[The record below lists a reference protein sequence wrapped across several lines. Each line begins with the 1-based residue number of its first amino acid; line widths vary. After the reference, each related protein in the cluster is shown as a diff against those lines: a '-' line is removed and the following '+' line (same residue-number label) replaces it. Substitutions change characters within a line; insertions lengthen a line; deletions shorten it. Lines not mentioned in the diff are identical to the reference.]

1 MKKETFLDLVCERLS
16 ELSLDAREIEK
27 QRAHIDK
34 YLSNLGIEDESEELD
49 DEDPNEFA
57 EDIYEVMLENGA
69 VTGKAESVTDAEN
82 AENEDEAE
90 SENDGDSDGNGDGD
104 VEEEESEENAEPAAD
119 PDDDDID
126 DIIVTAPPKKSEND
140 FVEAETRTDIAIP
153 RHDFGMS
160 GETAENMGD
169 ASDSEPPYTDEEL
182 EEFYESEGL
191 SDEDLG
197 GSPDEIVAEA
207 EKEVDEDATREFGVS
222 DIELEEIKRKAREPV
237 KRNEDEED
245 EFDYYEEALPEI
257 EGNPVLF
264 HVLVVLLSPVWIA
277 LSAVVLALVVVCY
290 ALIFIFKVLYMP
302 LIVAS
307 VLGGSAVTLA
317 EAFYGITRIAAKN
330 TYVGLLEIGIGI
342 IAASIAVFLVV
353 LIYKLGVDVSPKAFK
368 KFGKFLRRSRK
379 KLKIGIMKL
388 KGACCI

>member
-69 VTGKAESVTDAEN
+69 VAGKPESVVDAET
-82 AENEDEAE
+82 AENEDESE
-90 SENDGDSDGNGDGD
+90 SDVDDDDDDDVGNNVSDK
-104 VEEEESEENAEPAAD
+104 EESEENAVPAED
-119 PDDDDID
+119 TD
-126 DIIVTAPPKKSEND
+126 DIIVTVPPKKSEND
-140 FVEAETRTDIAIP
+140 FVEAETRTDIASP
-153 RHDFGMS
+153 RRDFGMS
-160 GETAENMGD
+160 GTETENTED

-197 GSPDEIVAEA
+197 GSPDEIVATA
-207 EKEVDEDATREFGVS
+207 EKEAEEDATREFGVS

-237 KRNEDEED
+237 KRNEDDED

-264 HVLVVLLSPVWIA
+264 HVLTVLLSPVWIA
-277 LSAVVLALVVVCY
+277 LSAVAVALVAVCY
-290 ALIFIFKVLYMP
+290 TLIFIFKVLYMP
-302 LIVAS
+302 LIVVS
-307 VLGGSAVTLA
+307 ILGGSAVTLA

-330 TYVGLLEIGIGI
+330 TYVGLLEIGIGL
-342 IAASIAVFLVV
+342 IAASIAVLLVV

>member
-57 EDIYEVMLENGA
+57 EDIYEVMLENGV
-69 VTGKAESVTDAEN
+69 VTEKS
-82 AENEDEAE
+82 EDEAE
-90 SENDGDSDGNGDGD
+90 DGDAEPD
-104 VEEEESEENAEPAAD
+104 EPAEPAETVKTAEQAED
-119 PDDDDID
+119 RDD
-126 DIIVTAPPKKSEND
+126 DIIVTAPPKKSGND

-153 RHDFGMS
+153 RHDFRVS
-160 GETAENMGD
+160 GATAENTDD

-207 EKEVDEDATREFGVS
+207 KKEADEDATREFGVS

-264 HVLVVLLSPVWIA
+264 HVLAVLLSPVWIA
-277 LSAVVLALVVVCY
+277 LSAVVLALVAVCY
-290 ALIFIFKVLYMP
+290 TLIFIFKVLYMP

-330 TYVGLLEIGIGI
+330 TYVGLLEIGIGL
-342 IAASIAVFLVV
+342 IAASIAVLLVV

>member
-1 MKKETFLDLVCERLS
+1 MKKETFLDLVCERLY

-69 VTGKAESVTDAEN
+69 VAGKPESVVDAET
-82 AENEDEAE
+82 AENEDESE
-90 SENDGDSDGNGDGD
+90 SDVDDDDDVGNNVSDK
-104 VEEEESEENAEPAAD
+104 EESEENAVPAED
-119 PDDDDID
+119 TD
-126 DIIVTAPPKKSEND
+126 DIIVTALPKKSEND
-140 FVEAETRTDIAIP
+140 FVETETRTDIAIP
-153 RHDFGMS
+153 RRDFGMS
-160 GETAENMGD
+160 GTETENTED
-169 ASDSEPPYTDEEL
+169 VSDSEPPYTDEEL

-197 GSPDEIVAEA
+197 GSPDEIVATA
-207 EKEVDEDATREFGVS
+207 EKEADEDATREFGVS
-222 DIELEEIKRKAREPV
+222 DIELEEIKRKACEPV
-237 KRNEDEED
+237 KRNEDDED

-264 HVLVVLLSPVWIA
+264 HVLTVLLSPVWIA
-277 LSAVVLALVVVCY
+277 LSAVAVALVAVCY
-290 ALIFIFKVLYMP
+290 TLIFIFKVLYMP
-302 LIVAS
+302 LIVVS
-307 VLGGSAVTLA
+307 ILGGSAVTLA

-330 TYVGLLEIGIGI
+330 TYVGLLEIGIGL
-342 IAASIAVFLVV
+342 IAASIAVLLVV

>member
-69 VTGKAESVTDAEN
+69 VAGKPESVVDAET
-82 AENEDEAE
+82 AENEDESE
-90 SENDGDSDGNGDGD
+90 SDVDDDDDDDVGNNVSDK
-104 VEEEESEENAEPAAD
+104 EESEENAVPAED
-119 PDDDDID
+119 TD
-126 DIIVTAPPKKSEND
+126 DIIVTVPPKKSEND

-153 RHDFGMS
+153 RRDFGMS
-160 GETAENMGD
+160 GTETENTED

-197 GSPDEIVAEA
+197 GSPDEIVATA
-207 EKEVDEDATREFGVS
+207 EKEAEEDATREFGVS

-237 KRNEDEED
+237 KRNEDDED

-264 HVLVVLLSPVWIA
+264 HVLTVLLSPVWIA
-277 LSAVVLALVVVCY
+277 LSAVAVALVAVCY
-290 ALIFIFKVLYMP
+290 TLIFIFKVLYMP
-302 LIVAS
+302 LIVVS
-307 VLGGSAVTLA
+307 ILGGSAVTLA

-330 TYVGLLEIGIGI
+330 TYVGLLEIGIGL
-342 IAASIAVFLVV
+342 IAASIAVLLVV

>member
-69 VTGKAESVTDAEN
+69 VTGNPEIVTDAEN
-82 AENEDEAE
+82 AENEDESE
-90 SENDGDSDGNGDGD
+90 SEDDGDGD
-104 VEEEESEENAEPAAD
+104 VDGEKWEENDDPAED

-153 RHDFGMS
+153 RHDFGIS
-160 GETAENMGD
+160 GSTAENTDG

-197 GSPDEIVAEA
+197 GSPDGIVAEA
-207 EKEVDEDATREFGVS
+207 KKEADEDATREFGVS

-264 HVLVVLLSPVWIA
+264 HVLAVLLSPVWIA
-277 LSAVVLALVVVCY
+277 LSAVALALVAVCY
-290 ALIFIFKVLYMP
+290 TLIFIFKVLYMP
-302 LIVAS
+302 LIVTS
-307 VLGGSAVTLA
+307 ILGGSAVTLA

-330 TYVGLLEIGIGI
+330 TYVGLLEIGIGL
-342 IAASIAVFLVV
+342 IAASIAVLLVV

>member
-69 VTGKAESVTDAEN
+69 VTGNPEIVTDAEN

-90 SENDGDSDGNGDGD
+90 SEDDGDGD
-104 VEEEESEENAEPAAD
+104 GKKWEENDDPAED

-153 RHDFGMS
+153 RRDFGMS
-160 GETAENMGD
+160 GTETENTED
-169 ASDSEPPYTDEEL
+169 VSDSEPPYTDEEL

-197 GSPDEIVAEA
+197 GSPDEIVATA
-207 EKEVDEDATREFGVS
+207 EKEAEEDATREFGVS

-237 KRNEDEED
+237 KRNEDDED

-264 HVLVVLLSPVWIA
+264 HVLAVLLSPVWIA
-277 LSAVVLALVVVCY
+277 LSAVALALVAVCY
-290 ALIFIFKVLYMP
+290 TLIFIFKVLYMP
-302 LIVAS
+302 LIVTS
-307 VLGGSAVTLA
+307 ILGGSAVTLA

-330 TYVGLLEIGIGI
+330 TYVGLLEIGIGL
-342 IAASIAVFLVV
+342 IAASIAVLLVV

>member
-1 MKKETFLDLVCERLS
+1 MKKETFLDLVCGRLS
-16 ELSLDAREIEK
+16 ELSLDAREVEK

-34 YLSNLGIEDESEELD
+34 YLTDLGIGDEAEELD

-57 EDIYEVMLENGA
+57 EDIYEVMLENGVIA
-69 VTGKAESVTDAEN
+69 GET
-82 AENEDEAE
+82 ENEPEDNGKVAE
-90 SENDGDSDGNGDGD
+90 DDGKIAEEVVEEIDSFASGNDANAAFEQAEDSDD
-104 VEEEESEENAEPAAD
+104 E
-119 PDDDDID
+119 
-126 DIIVTAPPKKSEND
+126 IIVTVPPSKNTPD
-140 FVEAETRTDIAIP
+140 IFEAKTRTDISLP
-153 RHDFGMS
+153 RSDVGTNYEPA
-160 GETAENMGD
+160 GETD
-169 ASDSEPPYTDEEL
+169 DVSDSEPPYTDEEL

-197 GSPDEIVAEA
+197 GSPDEIAAETGEEA
-207 EKEVDEDATREFGVS
+207 DDDATREFGVS
-222 DIELEEIKRKAREPV
+222 DIELEEIKRKAREPA
-237 KRNEDEED
+237 KRSADDEED

-264 HVLVVLLSPVWIA
+264 HVLAVLLSPLWIA
-277 LSAVVLALVVVCY
+277 FSAAALAIVAVCY
-290 ALIFIFKVLYMP
+290 TLIFIFKALYMP

-307 VLGGSAVTLA
+307 VLGGSVVTLA
-317 EAFYGITRIAAKN
+317 EAFYGVTRIAAKN
-330 TYVGLLEIGIGI
+330 TYVGLLEIGIGL
-342 IAASIAVFLVV
+342 IAAAIAILLAG

>member
-16 ELSLDAREIEK
+16 ELSLDARKIEK

-69 VTGKAESVTDAEN
+69 VTGNPEIVTDAEN
-82 AENEDEAE
+82 AESEDEAE
-90 SENDGDSDGNGDGD
+90 SEDDGDGDGD
-104 VEEEESEENAEPAAD
+104 VDGEKWEENDDPAED

-126 DIIVTAPPKKSEND
+126 DIIVTATPKKSEND

-153 RHDFGMS
+153 RHDFGIS
-160 GETAENMGD
+160 GATAENTDD

-207 EKEVDEDATREFGVS
+207 KKEADEDATREFGVS

-264 HVLVVLLSPVWIA
+264 HVLAVLLSPVWIT
-277 LSAVVLALVVVCY
+277 LSAVALALVAVCY
-290 ALIFIFKVLYMP
+290 TLIFIFKVLYMP
-302 LIVAS
+302 LIVMS
-307 VLGGSAVTLA
+307 ILGGSAVTLA

-330 TYVGLLEIGIGI
+330 TYVGLLEIGIGL
-342 IAASIAVFLVV
+342 IAASIAVLLVV
-353 LIYKLGVDVSPKAFK
+353 IIYKLGVDVSPKAFK